1 MVDVGL
7 KITLVG
13 VDKKKTLVNTCKNKA
28 WLMSTIKPS
37 NDNQKKKFSRF
48 QPKITSTNV
57 DRKLHQSTLAR
68 KTLEDVGQKISPTKV
83 S

>member
-37 NDNQKKKFSRF
+37 NDNQKKK
-48 QPKITSTNV
+48 K
-57 DRKLHQSTLAR
+57 
-68 KTLEDVGQKISPTKV
+68 QKDEYSI
-83 S
+83 

>member
-37 NDNQKKKFSRF
+37 NDNQKKKI
-48 QPKITSTNV
+48 QPIST
-57 DRKLHQSTLAR
+57 KKS
-68 KTLEDVGQKISPTKV
+68 
-83 S
+83 

>member
-37 NDNQKKKFSRF
+37 NDNQKKKIHPIHPSTRFSWMNIH
-48 QPKITSTNV
+48 QVHPQTKKI
-57 DRKLHQSTLAR
+57 
-68 KTLEDVGQKISPTKV
+68 
-83 S
+83 

>member
-37 NDNQKKKFSRF
+37 NDNQKKKNSADFN
-48 QPKITSTNV
+48 QKILTDV
-57 DRKLHQSTLAR
+57 HKKKRSTL
-68 KTLEDVGQKISPTKV
+68 T
-83 S
+83 